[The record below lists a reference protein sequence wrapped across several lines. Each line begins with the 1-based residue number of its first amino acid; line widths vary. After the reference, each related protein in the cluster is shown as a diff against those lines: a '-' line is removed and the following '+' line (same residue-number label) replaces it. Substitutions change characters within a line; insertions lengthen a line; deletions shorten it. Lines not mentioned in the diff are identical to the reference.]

1 MSHLAAMADRVRAA
15 PEPASAF
22 GFLARGTVLAYVP
35 ALNTVRHPPGAGPV
49 VFAKGV
55 RHKIAT
61 LKSMRL
67 LYVLLLLALPLGAQ
81 PTPLIGAAELQETL
95 DRLNTLG
102 SALMM
107 AAHPD
112 DENTAVIS
120 TLARGRHLRTGYLSA
135 TRGEGGQNLIGS
147 EQGALMGLI
156 RTQELLA
163 ARRIDDGE
171 QFFTRAIDFGYS
183 KFPEEALAQWG
194 RERLLADMVRVI
206 RQFRPDVIIARF
218 PPPPG
223 DGGHGQHTAVGHLGP
238 VAFESAADPKQFPEL
253 GPAWQA
259 KRYVWNVFQ
268 FGRQR
273 GQALEMQPG
282 RVRVELGDYD
292 PMLGKSYAEIAGESR
307 SMHRSQAMGDDQP
320 KGALP
325 AYFDHVAGDSA
336 SDDLFD
342 GVDMSWGRIEGGEA
356 VGAHLAK
363 ARDEFDPREPVK
375 ILPHLLAAWKAL
387 EPMKGYW
394 PELKRKE
401 LLRAI
406 ELAAG
411 LWIDA
416 AADHWDAVPD
426 EELNVRVS
434 VLNRSSARVSFL
446 SFSSPRGPM
455 AARVLLER
463 NKPIEHALLMPKAP
477 HSSYSQP
484 PWLRLEP
491 TGTSYRYEDESLIGQ
506 ADASPAM
513 EVTVELEV
521 EGVPL
526 SFPKP
531 VVYRW
536 VDPARGERERALQV
550 VPAVSVG
557 FSGDTRIFPT
567 TEARTV
573 SAVLTSNVAQAKGV
587 LRIAT
592 PDGWRVEPREIPVE
606 FNRKGQERAIE
617 VRVTPPAERSS
628 GELRAELELSDGR
641 KISTGMRAIEYEHIP
656 IQMIYPEATLRVE
669 RADVKLLS
677 KKIGYVMG
685 AGDKVPEALQE
696 LGAAVTLLGP
706 ADVAAGDLTQYDAI
720 VAGVRA
726 LNTRDDLLA
735 ARSRV
740 LEYVEQGGTFVVQYN
755 LFSRR
760 GETPTLA
767 PYKLQPSPMTRDRE
781 DRIVDENAPM
791 VVVEPDHPLL
801 TVPNHIDEAD
811 FEGWVQ
817 ERGLYFMGE
826 WGEEFSAPL
835 EVADEGQPAQ
845 RGSLVMARY
854 GKGVYVF
861 TGLSFFRQL
870 PAGVPGAYRLFAN
883 IVSAGK

>member
-1 MSHLAAMADRVRAA
+1 
-15 PEPASAF
+15 
-22 GFLARGTVLAYVP
+22 
-35 ALNTVRHPPGAGPV
+35 
-49 VFAKGV
+49 
-55 RHKIAT
+55 
-61 LKSMRL
+61 MR
-67 LYVLLLLALPLGAQ
+67 LLLALLLASLPLCAQ

-163 ARRIDDGE
+163 ARRIDGGE

-183 KFPEEALAQWG
+183 KFPEEALEQWG

-238 VAFESAADPKQFPEL
+238 VAFEAAADPNQFPEL
-253 GPAWQA
+253 GPVWQA

-273 GQALEMQPG
+273 GQELEMEPG
-282 RVRVELGDYD
+282 RVRMELGDYD
-292 PMLGKSYAEIAGESR
+292 PVLGKSYAEVAGESR
-307 SMHRSQAMGDDQP
+307 SMHRSQAMGAGQP
-320 KGALP
+320 KGELP
-325 AYFDHVAGDSA
+325 AYFDHVAGDMA
-336 SDDLFD
+336 RLDLLD
-342 GVDMSWGRIEGGEA
+342 GIDSTWGRIEGGEA

-363 ARDEFDPREPVK
+363 ARDEYDPREPVK

-387 EPMKGYW
+387 EPMEGYW
-394 PELKRKE
+394 PEVKRKE

-411 LWIDA
+411 LWIDV
-416 AADHWDAVPD
+416 AADRWDAVP
-426 EELNVRVS
+426 EEKLDVTVT
-434 VLNRSSARVSFL
+434 VLNRSAARVSFL
-446 SFSSPRGPM
+446 SFSTPRGP
-455 AARVLLER
+455 AAASQSVLLQR
-463 NKPIEHALLMPKAP
+463 NKPIEHFLVMPRAP
-477 HSSYSQP
+477 LSSYTQP

-491 TGTSYRYEDESLIGQ
+491 TGTTYRYEDESLIGK
-506 ADASPAM
+506 ADAPPAM
-513 EVTVELEV
+513 EVTVTLEV

-550 VPAVSVG
+550 VPAVAVG
-557 FSGDTRIFPT
+557 FSSDTGIFT
-567 TEARTV
+567 TAEPRTV
-573 SAVLTSNVAQAKGV
+573 SVVLSSNVEKASGT
-587 LRIAT
+587 LRIAS
-592 PDGWRVEPREIPVE
+592 PEGWRVEPSSVQVE
-606 FNRKGQERAIE
+606 FARKGQERTIE
-617 VRVTPPAERSS
+617 LTVTPPSGGAS

-641 KISTGMRAIEYEHIP
+641 KITHGLGTIEYEHIP
-656 IQMIYPEATLRVE
+656 TQVIFPEAKMRLE
-669 RADVKLLS
+669 RIDVTLLS

-685 AGDKVPEALQE
+685 AGDSVPEALQE
-696 LGAAVTLLGP
+696 LGAQVTLLSP
-706 ADVAAGDLTQYDAI
+706 AEVAAGDFSQYDAI
-720 VAGVRA
+720 IAGVRA

-735 ARSRV
+735 ARSRL

-755 LFSRR
+755 TFSRR
-760 GETPTLA
+760 GPSPTLG
-767 PYKLQPSPMTRDRE
+767 PYHLEAQKMTRDRI
-781 DRIVDENAPM
+781 DRVVDENAP
-791 VVVEPDHPLL
+791 VRIVEPDHPLL
-801 TVPNHIDEAD
+801 TTPNHISEAD

-826 WGEEFSAPL
+826 WDEHYSAPL

-870 PAGVPGAYRLFAN
+870 PAGNPGAYRLFAN

>member
-1 MSHLAAMADRVRAA
+1 MARACGVHARLRLAEFLVGPRARLHA
-15 PEPASAF
+15 A
-22 GFLARGTVLAYVP
+22 
-35 ALNTVRHPPGAGPV
+35 GA
-49 VFAKGV
+49 

-61 LKSMRL
+61 LKSMRFVLACL
-67 LYVLLLLALPLGAQ
+67 LAALPLSAQ

-102 SALMM
+102 SALML

-120 TLARGRHLRTGYLSA
+120 YLARGRHLRTGYLSA
-135 TRGEGGQNLIGS
+135 TRGEGGQNLIGA

-163 ARRIDDGE
+163 ARRIDGGE

-238 VAFESAADPKQFPEL
+238 VAFEAAADPKQFPEL

-268 FGRQR
+268 FGRPR
-273 GQALEMQPG
+273 GQELEMEPG
-282 RVRVELGDYD
+282 RVRMELGDYD

-307 SMHRSQAMGDDQP
+307 SMHRSQAMGDDQH

-325 AYFDHVAGDSA
+325 AYFDHVAGEMA
-336 SDDLFD
+336 NGDLLE
-342 GVDMSWGRIEGGEA
+342 GVDTSWGRIDGGEA

-363 ARDEFDPREPVK
+363 ARDEYDAREPVK

-387 EPMKGYW
+387 EPMDGYW
-394 PELKRKE
+394 PEVKRKE

-406 ELAAG
+406 ELATG

-416 AADHWDAVPD
+416 AADRWDAVPG
-426 EELNVRVS
+426 EAINLTVT
-434 VLNRSSARVSFL
+434 VLNRSTARV
-446 SFSSPRGPM
+446 RI
-455 AARVLLER
+455 RVLASSLDAAAVGGA
-463 NKPIEHALLMPKAP
+463 ALLETNSPEIIKLPIAHLQSAP
-477 HSSYSQP
+477 YTQP
-484 PWLRLEP
+484 PWLALEP
-491 TGTSYRYEDESLIGQ
+491 TGTSYRYEDESLIGR
-506 ADASPAM
+506 ADALPAM
-513 EVTVELEV
+513 DVTVRLEI
-521 EGVPL
+521 EGESL
-526 SFPKP
+526 QFTKP

-536 VDPARGERERALQV
+536 VDPARGERERPVQI
-550 VPAVSVG
+550 VPAVAVG

-573 SAVLTSNVAQAKGV
+573 PVVLTSNVANAEGV
-587 LRIAT
+587 LRIAA

-617 VRVTPPAERSS
+617 VQVTPPSERSS

-641 KISTGMRAIEYEHIP
+641 KVSTGMRAIEYEHIP
-656 IQMIYPEATLRVE
+656 IQMIYPEAKLRVE
-669 RADVKLLS
+669 RADVQLLS

-696 LGAAVTLLGP
+696 LGAEVTLLGP

-720 VAGVRA
+720 IAGVRA
-726 LNTRDDLLA
+726 LNTREDLLA
-735 ARSRV
+735 ARSRL
-740 LEYVEQGGTFVVQYN
+740 LEFIEQGGTFVVQYN
-755 LFSRR
+755 LFRRR

-767 PYKLQPSPMTRDRE
+767 PYKLQPSPMTRDRQ
-781 DRIVDENAPM
+781 DRIVDETAPM

-801 TVPNHIDEAD
+801 TTPNHIDPAD
-811 FEGWVQ
+811 FEDWVQ

-826 WGEEFSAPL
+826 WDDEFSAPL

-845 RGSLVMARY
+845 RGALVMARY